1 MYATTRNTDIMV
13 FMLSD
18 LDITFDCEKPYVF
31 AIVYGLSPEN
41 LRIETVRMMREIQET
56 ENV

>member
-1 MYATTRNTDIMV
+1 MV

-18 LDITFDCEKPYVF
+18 LDRTFDCEKPDVF
-31 AIVYGLSPEN
+31 AIAYGLSPEN
-41 LRIETVRMMREIQET
+41 LRVKTVRMMLREIQET